1 MTEGKCPVE
10 KDILKLSHNGWE
22 MPFFSNFK
30 IFTRKLYRPN
40 SLCESRE
47 YIIIDISYLSVGFKK
62 KVFVSA

>member
-1 MTEGKCPVE
+1 MTEGNCPVE

-47 YIIIDISYLSVGFKK
+47 YIIIEISYLSVGFKK

>member
-1 MTEGKCPVE
+1 MTEGNCPVE
-10 KDILKLSHNGWE
+10 KDILKLSHSGWE

>member
-1 MTEGKCPVE
+1 MTEGNCPVE
-10 KDILKLSHNGWE
+10 NILKLSHNRWE

-47 YIIIDISYLSVGFKK
+47 YIITDISYLSVGFKK